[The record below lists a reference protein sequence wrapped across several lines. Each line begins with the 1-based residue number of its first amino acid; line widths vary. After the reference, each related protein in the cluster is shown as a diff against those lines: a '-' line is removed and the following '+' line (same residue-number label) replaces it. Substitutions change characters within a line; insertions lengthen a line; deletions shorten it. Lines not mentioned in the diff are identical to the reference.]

1 VEEEEKTYLDGSAMS
16 VAGSTM
22 ASELAR
28 RLGWGSPAPGREI

>member
-1 VEEEEKTYLDGSAMS
+1 LCLWSAQIQEEEEEEKTYLDGSAMS

-28 RLGWGSPAPGREI
+28 GLG